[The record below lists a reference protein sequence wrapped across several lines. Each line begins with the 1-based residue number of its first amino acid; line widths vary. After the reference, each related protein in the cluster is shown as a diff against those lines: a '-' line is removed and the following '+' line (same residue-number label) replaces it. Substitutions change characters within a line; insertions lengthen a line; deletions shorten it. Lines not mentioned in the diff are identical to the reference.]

1 MNDVQ
6 IAEAQIRSK
15 VRMVHAD
22 EALFSV
28 LSTGEKIAVAFVLD
42 RYDLLQ
48 RVWGTMA
55 ESVHRLGP
63 AWTEASLRVQRNGW
77 QEDSTR

>member
-1 MNDVQ
+1 MNDIE
-6 IAEAQIRSK
+6 IAATHIRTK
-15 VRMVHAD
+15 VRMVEAD
-22 EALFSV
+22 EASFGV
-28 LSTGEKIAVAFVLD
+28 LSSGEKIAVAFVLD

-63 AWTEASLRVQRNGW
+63 AWTEAALRVQRHGW
-77 QEDSTR
+77 QEDSTG

>member
-1 MNDVQ
+1 MNDIQ
-6 IAEAQIRSK
+6 IAEAQIRAK
-15 VRMVHAD
+15 VRMVEAD
-22 EALFSV
+22 EARFSV

-48 RVWGTMA
+48 RVWGTMV

-63 AWTEASLRVQRNGW
+63 AWTEAALRVQRHGW
-77 QEDSTR
+77 QEDSTG

>member
-1 MNDVQ
+1 MNDIQ
-6 IAEAQIRSK
+6 IAETQIHAK
-15 VRMVHAD
+15 VRMINAD
-22 EALFSV
+22 EARFSV

-48 RVWGTMA
+48 QVWGTMA

-63 AWTEASLRVQRNGW
+63 AWTEAALRVQRHGW
-77 QEDSTR
+77 QEDSTG

>member
-15 VRMVHAD
+15 VRMVQAD
-22 EALFSV
+22 EARFSV

-55 ESVHRLGP
+55 ESVNRLGP
-63 AWTEASLRVQRNGW
+63 AWTEAALRVQRNGW
-77 QEDSTR
+77 LDSTR

>member
-1 MNDVQ
+1 MNDIQ
-6 IAEAQIRSK
+6 IAEAQIRAK
-15 VRMVHAD
+15 VRMVEAD
-22 EALFSV
+22 EARFSV

-55 ESVHRLGP
+55 EAVHRLGP
-63 AWTEASLRVQRNGW
+63 A
-77 QEDSTR
+77 

>member
-1 MNDVQ
+1 MNDIQ
-6 IAEAQIRSK
+6 IAETQIHAK
-15 VRMVHAD
+15 VRMINAD
-22 EALFSV
+22 EARFSV

-55 ESVHRLGP
+55 EAVHRLGP
-63 AWTEASLRVQRNGW
+63 AWTEAALRVQHHGW
-77 QEDSTR
+77 HEDSTG

>member
-15 VRMVHAD
+15 VRMVQAD
-22 EALFSV
+22 EARFSV

-63 AWTEASLRVQRNGW
+63 AWTEAALRVQRNGW
-77 QEDSTR
+77 QDSTR